1 MRVRRF
7 LHLVLLVIV
16 GALAWQ
22 VVATWSRPLPHIG
35 AVAPNSGES
44 ETPLPPL
51 PGSRPQTGRQFAEVI
66 ANKDLFSPSRSREV
80 EESPSVETIP
90 PPSHLKLVG
99 VILTPDREEAFF
111 ADASQGGKVVRVR
124 KGESL
129 GSYRLS
135 QIGPLQVTLTLGED
149 GEEVSLPLLVLDSAT
164 AAQGKNTLLP
174 VASARAP
181 TTSGQD
187 ESLAIRRN
195 IMQLQR
201 RLRQIRRQAA
211 RERAEEAA
219 ENGGEDEEEEEE

>member
-7 LHLVLLVIV
+7 LHLVLLFIV

-22 VVATWSRPLPHIG
+22 VVVTWSRPLPHIG
-35 AVAPNSGES
+35 AVAPNSGEP
-44 ETPLPPL
+44 ETPVPPL
-51 PGSRPQTGRQFAEVI
+51 PGPRPQTGRQFAEVI

-99 VILTPDREEAFF
+99 VILTPAREEAFF
-111 ADASQGGKVVRVR
+111 ADASQGGKVVRVK

-164 AAQGKNTLLP
+164 AAQGRNMLP
-174 VASARAP
+174 VVSARTP

-219 ENGGEDEEEEEE
+219 ENGEEDEEEEAE